1 MASEVHKSVP
11 VPQVDLVLG
20 EAKSEVKS
28 QEAPVTSI
36 TEVSASKAKEDGV
49 AFWTRH
55 TKPVLTSLLKAVG
68 SYTPEQQASH
78 IQFLE
83 EYIIPSM
90 GRAPEKTRARSL
102 LTPNGSPFETSLNHS
117 DNGKSSVRFCYEPV
131 FPGSDGVTENPIPVI
146 AEKVG
151 ADLRW
156 FNQFAVEFFPSE
168 EDDAVLTE
176 TMPKDVIRIPK
187 VFLAFDLEEDK
198 RTMKAYFYP
207 VIKYMTSKVN
217 SDRAS
222 FDLIRRLDPLGSS
235 FGPALDFIE
244 DYQKLLYQD
253 PPLTVVIGIDCVSPE
268 AGARIKI
275 YIEPRSNS
283 WAAVQQHITLGGKL
297 TDKSTLDGLA
307 ILRDMWNLMI
317 NEPEDR
323 EIDEHF
329 AKEVPETTPKSS
341 GACFSWELK
350 PGVAI
355 PDVKIYLSLPQY
367 FTSDKAIVEAIEK
380 VFRKR
385 GWVWGVEGAYKKVVS
400 DAYGSDVV
408 DDEIETPTV
417 HTFVSFNF
425 SEKKGAYMT
434 TYVAPF
440 VRFP

>member
-1 MASEVHKSVP
+1 M
-11 VPQVDLVLG
+11 
-20 EAKSEVKS
+20 
-28 QEAPVTSI
+28 
-36 TEVSASKAKEDGV
+36 

-78 IQFLE
+78 IRFLE

-90 GRAPEKTRARSL
+90 GRAPEKSRARSL

-131 FPGSDGVTENPIPVI
+131 FPGSDGVTENPIPAI

-156 FNQFAVEFFPSE
+156 FNQFAAEFFPSE
-168 EDDAVLTE
+168 EDDAVLIE
-176 TMPKDVIRIPK
+176 KMPKDTIRIPK

-207 VIKYMTSKVN
+207 IIKYMTSKIN

-222 FDLIRRLDPLGSS
+222 FDLIRRLDPVGSS
-235 FGPALDFIE
+235 FGPALDLIE

-268 AGARIKI
+268 AGPRIKI
-275 YIEPRSNS
+275 YIEPQSNT
-283 WAAVQQHITLGGKL
+283 WAVVQQHITLGGKL

-350 PGVAI
+350 PGEAI

-367 FTSDKAIVEAIEK
+367 FKSDKAIAEAIEK

-385 GWVWGVEGAYKKVVS
+385 GWAWGVEGAYKKVVF
-400 DAYGSDVV
+400 DA
-408 DDEIETPTV
+408 
-417 HTFVSFNF
+417 
-425 SEKKGAYMT
+425 
-434 TYVAPF
+434 
-440 VRFP
+440 

>member
-1 MASEVHKSVP
+1 M
-11 VPQVDLVLG
+11 
-20 EAKSEVKS
+20 
-28 QEAPVTSI
+28 
-36 TEVSASKAKEDGV
+36 

-68 SYTPEQQASH
+68 TYTPEQQASH

-90 GRAPEKTRARSL
+90 GYAPQKSRARSL

-117 DNGKSSVRFCYEPV
+117 DNGNSTVRFCYEPV
-131 FPGSDGVTENPIPVI
+131 FPGSDGVTEDPILAI

-156 FNQFAVEFFPSE
+156 FNQLAAEFFPSE
-168 EDDAVLTE
+168 EDDALLVE
-176 TMPKDVIRIPK
+176 QVPKDTIRIPK
-187 VFLAFDLEEDK
+187 VFLAFDLEGDK

-217 SDRAS
+217 SDRIS

-235 FGPALDFIE
+235 FGPALDLIE

-253 PPLTVVIGIDCVSPE
+253 PPLTVVVGIDCVSPE

-275 YIEPRSNS
+275 YIEPRSNT
-283 WAAVQQHITLGGKL
+283 WEAVQKHITLGGKL
-297 TDKSTLDGLA
+297 TDKTTLDGLA
-307 ILRDMWNLMI
+307 ILRGIWNLMI

-323 EIDEHF
+323 EVDEHF
-329 AKEVPETTPKSS
+329 AKEVSGTSPTRN

-350 PGVAI
+350 PGQDT
-355 PDVKIYLSLPQY
+355 PDVKIYIPLSQY
-367 FTSDKAIVEAIEK
+367 FKSDKAIAEAVET

-385 GWVWGVEGAYKKVVS
+385 GWAWGVEGTYKKVVS
-400 DAYGSDVV
+400 DA
-408 DDEIETPTV
+408 
-417 HTFVSFNF
+417 
-425 SEKKGAYMT
+425 
-434 TYVAPF
+434 
-440 VRFP
+440 

>member
-1 MASEVHKSVP
+1 MASAPEVHKNAP
-11 VPQVDLVLG
+11 VSQVALAPDQANG
-20 EAKSEVKS
+20 EAKC
-28 QEAPVTSI
+28 QETPVTSI
-36 TEVSASKAKEDGV
+36 TEVSNLNAKADGV

-55 TKPVLTSLLKAVG
+55 TKPVLASLLKAVG

-90 GRAPEKTRARSL
+90 GRAPERSRARSL
-102 LTPNGSPFETSLNHS
+102 LTPNGSPFEISINHS
-117 DNGKSSVRFCYEPV
+117 DNGQSSVRFCYESV
-131 FPGSDGVTENPIPVI
+131 LPGSDGVTENPIPAI

-156 FNQFAVEFFPSE
+156 FNQFAAEFFPSE
-168 EDDAVLTE
+168 HDDAVLIE
-176 TMPKDVIRIPK
+176 MMPNDTIRIPK

-207 VIKYMTSKVN
+207 VIKYMTSKSN

-222 FDLIRRLDPLGSS
+222 FDLIRRLDPLGPS
-235 FGPALDFIE
+235 FGPALDLIE

-253 PPLTVVIGIDCVSPE
+253 PPMTVVVGVECVSPE

-275 YIEPRSNS
+275 YIKPPSNS
-283 WAAVQQHITLGGKL
+283 WAAVQQHVTLGGKL
-297 TDKSTLDGLA
+297 TDETTLEGLA

-329 AKEVPETTPKSS
+329 EKEVLETKPARNGT
-341 GACFSWELK
+341 CFSWELK
-350 PGVAI
+350 PGKAT
-355 PDVKIYLSLPQY
+355 PDVKIYVSMRQ
-367 FTSDKAIVEAIEK
+367 FFKNDKAIVEATEK

-385 GWVWGVEGAYKKVVS
+385 GWAWGVEGAYKKVIS
-400 DAYGSDVV
+400 DA
-408 DDEIETPTV
+408 
-417 HTFVSFNF
+417 
-425 SEKKGAYMT
+425 
-434 TYVAPF
+434 
-440 VRFP
+440 